1 MSEEKE
7 MTAPNVS
14 IGVDT
19 EQSSIKQTTNSISN
33 RDVNFNPFDEF
44 FKKIDPSYM
53 KTVTMQELYQD
64 IYSKKPPVIEG
75 LLYQGT
81 YLFVGSPKIGKSFF
95 MAQLAYHVSTG
106 TPLWDYP
113 VKKGTVLYLA
123 LEDDYRRLQE
133 RMYRMFGT
141 DSTENLY
148 FSVSSKPL
156 GNGLTDQLS
165 GFIREHPDTTLVIID
180 TLQKIREVDSDSYSY
195 AKDYEIINQLKQF
208 SDSWEICLLLV
219 HHTRKQKSSDNFD
232 MISGTNGLLGCA
244 DGAFMLYKET
254 RTSNKA
260 TLEISGRDQ
269 QDQKIHLI
277 RDEEKLCWNFEKA
290 ETELWK
296 EPPEPLLEC
305 IANLVTEE
313 NPTWQGTATELIE
326 KLELDI
332 KPNALSLKLN
342 VNAGKLYNLYFVQYS
357 NKRTHKAKLIQLRYD
372 ADHPIVISP
381 EPTEEETEK
390 SPDGVPAIKGE
401 IIISTDTVDDIAG
414 EDYDRAYQQMIDNA
428 LA

>member
-7 MTAPNVS
+7 MTTPNVS

-33 RDVNFNPFDEF
+33 RDVNFNPFDDF

-75 LLYQGT
+75 LLYQGA

-208 SDSWEICLLLV
+208 SDSWGICLLLV

-269 QDQKIHLI
+269 QDQKVYLI

-326 KLELDI
+326 KLGLDM
-332 KPNALSLKLN
+332 KPNVVSLKLN
-342 VNAGKLYNLYFVQYS
+342 VNAGRLMNDYS
-357 NKRTHKAKLIQLRYD
+357 IRYTNKRNHSGR
-372 ADHPIVISP
+372 
-381 EPTEEETEK
+381 
-390 SPDGVPAIKGE
+390 
-401 IIISTDTVDDIAG
+401 
-414 EDYDRAYQQMIDNA
+414 MIFFS
-428 LA
+428 LLSKE

>member
-14 IGVDT
+14 IGADT

-44 FKKIDPSYM
+44 FKKIDPLYM

-95 MAQLAYHVSTG
+95 MAQFAYHVSTG

-165 GFIREHPDTTLVIID
+165 GFIREHPDTMLVIID

-208 SDSWEICLLLV
+208 SDSWGICLLLV

-326 KLELDI
+326 KLGLDM
-332 KPNALSLKLN
+332 KPNMVSLKLN
-342 VNAGKLYNLYFVQYS
+342 VNAGRLMNDYS
-357 NKRTHKAKLIQLRYD
+357 IRYTNKRNHSGR
-372 ADHPIVISP
+372 
-381 EPTEEETEK
+381 
-390 SPDGVPAIKGE
+390 
-401 IIISTDTVDDIAG
+401 
-414 EDYDRAYQQMIDNA
+414 MIFFS
-428 LA
+428 LLSKE

>member
-208 SDSWEICLLLV
+208 SDSWGICLLLV

-277 RDEEKLCWNFEKA
+277 RDEEKLCWIFEKT

-326 KLELDI
+326 KLGLDM
-332 KPNALSLKLN
+332 KPNVVSLKLN
-342 VNAGKLYNLYFVQYS
+342 VNAGRLMNDYS
-357 NKRTHKAKLIQLRYD
+357 IRYTNKRNHSGR
-372 ADHPIVISP
+372 
-381 EPTEEETEK
+381 
-390 SPDGVPAIKGE
+390 
-401 IIISTDTVDDIAG
+401 
-414 EDYDRAYQQMIDNA
+414 MIFFS
-428 LA
+428 LLSKE

>member
-156 GNGLTDQLS
+156 GNGLADQLS

-208 SDSWEICLLLV
+208 SDSWGICLLLV

-326 KLELDI
+326 KLGLDM
-332 KPNALSLKLN
+332 KPNVVSLKLN
-342 VNAGKLYNLYFVQYS
+342 VNAGRLMNDYS
-357 NKRTHKAKLIQLRYD
+357 IRYTNKRNHSGR
-372 ADHPIVISP
+372 
-381 EPTEEETEK
+381 
-390 SPDGVPAIKGE
+390 
-401 IIISTDTVDDIAG
+401 
-414 EDYDRAYQQMIDNA
+414 MIFFS
-428 LA
+428 LLSKE

>member
-44 FKKIDPSYM
+44 FKEIDPSYM

-106 TPLWDYP
+106 TTLWDYP

-208 SDSWEICLLLV
+208 SDSWGICLLLV
-219 HHTRKQKSSDNFD
+219 HHTRKQNASDNFD

-244 DGAFMLYKET
+244 DGAFMLYKEN

-326 KLELDI
+326 KLGLDM
-332 KPNALSLKLN
+332 KPNVVSLKLN
-342 VNAGKLYNLYFVQYS
+342 VNAGRLMNDYS
-357 NKRTHKAKLIQLRYD
+357 IRYTNKRNHSGR
-372 ADHPIVISP
+372 
-381 EPTEEETEK
+381 
-390 SPDGVPAIKGE
+390 
-401 IIISTDTVDDIAG
+401 
-414 EDYDRAYQQMIDNA
+414 MIFFS
-428 LA
+428 LLSKE

>member
-208 SDSWEICLLLV
+208 SDSWGICLLLV
-219 HHTRKQKSSDNFD
+219 YHTRKQKSSDNFD

-244 DGAFMLYKET
+244 DGAFMLYKEN

-326 KLELDI
+326 KLGLDM
-332 KPNALSLKLN
+332 KPNVVSLKLN
-342 VNAGKLYNLYFVQYS
+342 VNAGRLMNDYS
-357 NKRTHKAKLIQLRYD
+357 IRYTNKRNHSGR
-372 ADHPIVISP
+372 
-381 EPTEEETEK
+381 
-390 SPDGVPAIKGE
+390 
-401 IIISTDTVDDIAG
+401 
-414 EDYDRAYQQMIDNA
+414 MIFFS
-428 LA
+428 LLSKE

>member
-1 MSEEKE
+1 MLEEKE

-208 SDSWEICLLLV
+208 SDSWGICLLLV

-326 KLELDI
+326 KLGLDM
-332 KPNALSLKLN
+332 KPNVVSLKLN
-342 VNAGKLYNLYFVQYS
+342 VNAGRLMNDYS
-357 NKRTHKAKLIQLRYD
+357 IRYTNKRNHSGR
-372 ADHPIVISP
+372 
-381 EPTEEETEK
+381 
-390 SPDGVPAIKGE
+390 
-401 IIISTDTVDDIAG
+401 
-414 EDYDRAYQQMIDNA
+414 MIFFS
-428 LA
+428 LLSKE

>member
-113 VKKGTVLYLA
+113 VKKGMVLYLA

-148 FSVSSKPL
+148 FSISSKPL

-208 SDSWEICLLLV
+208 SDSWGICLLLV

-260 TLEISGRDQ
+260 ILEISGRDQ
-269 QDQKIHLI
+269 QDQKIHLV

-326 KLELDI
+326 KLGLDM
-332 KPNALSLKLN
+332 KPNVVSLKLN
-342 VNAGKLYNLYFVQYS
+342 VNAGRLMNDYS
-357 NKRTHKAKLIQLRYD
+357 IRYTNKRNHSGR
-372 ADHPIVISP
+372 
-381 EPTEEETEK
+381 
-390 SPDGVPAIKGE
+390 
-401 IIISTDTVDDIAG
+401 
-414 EDYDRAYQQMIDNA
+414 MIFFS
-428 LA
+428 LLSKE

>member
-7 MTAPNVS
+7 MTTPNVS

-33 RDVNFNPFDEF
+33 RDVNFNPFDDF

-208 SDSWEICLLLV
+208 SDSWGICMLLV

-277 RDEEKLCWNFEKA
+277 RDEEKLCWNFEKT

-326 KLELDI
+326 KLGLDM
-332 KPNALSLKLN
+332 KPNVVSLKLN
-342 VNAGKLYNLYFVQYS
+342 VNAGRLMNDYS
-357 NKRTHKAKLIQLRYD
+357 IRYTNKRNHSGR
-372 ADHPIVISP
+372 
-381 EPTEEETEK
+381 
-390 SPDGVPAIKGE
+390 
-401 IIISTDTVDDIAG
+401 
-414 EDYDRAYQQMIDNA
+414 MIFFS
-428 LA
+428 LLSKE

>member
-19 EQSSIKQTTNSISN
+19 EQSSIKQTTNSIPN

-165 GFIREHPDTTLVIID
+165 GFIREHPDTMLVIID

-208 SDSWEICLLLV
+208 SDSWGICLLLV

-326 KLELDI
+326 KLGLDM
-332 KPNALSLKLN
+332 KPNVVSLKLN
-342 VNAGKLYNLYFVQYS
+342 VNAGRLMNDYS
-357 NKRTHKAKLIQLRYD
+357 IRYTNKRNHSGR
-372 ADHPIVISP
+372 
-381 EPTEEETEK
+381 
-390 SPDGVPAIKGE
+390 
-401 IIISTDTVDDIAG
+401 
-414 EDYDRAYQQMIDNA
+414 MIFFS
-428 LA
+428 LLSKE

>member
-19 EQSSIKQTTNSISN
+19 EQSSIEQTTNSISN

-64 IYSKKPPVIEG
+64 IYSKKPPVIES

-208 SDSWEICLLLV
+208 SDSWGICLLLV

-244 DGAFMLYKET
+244 DGAFMLYKEN

-326 KLELDI
+326 KLGLDM
-332 KPNALSLKLN
+332 KPNVVSLKLN
-342 VNAGKLYNLYFVQYS
+342 VNAGRLMNDYS
-357 NKRTHKAKLIQLRYD
+357 IRYTNKRNHSGR
-372 ADHPIVISP
+372 
-381 EPTEEETEK
+381 
-390 SPDGVPAIKGE
+390 
-401 IIISTDTVDDIAG
+401 
-414 EDYDRAYQQMIDNA
+414 MIFFS
-428 LA
+428 LLSKE